1 MSRRRKA
8 RALDALTWAIVAV
21 SLLPIAWMLL
31 SSLRHYSDIAAG
43 EQLSTDLSL
52 RFENY
57 RDIWVNVD
65 FFNTFN
71 HPNNPTAIADTGIL
85 STRNSGSNAR
95 VLQLGLRL
103 SW

>member
-1 MSRRRKA
+1 MNKHLRPR
-8 RALDALTWAIVAV
+8 LLTGLTWAIVLV

-43 EQLSTDLSL
+43 EQLSGELNL

-65 FFNTFN
+65 FYFS
-71 HPNNPTAIADTGIL
+71 P
-85 STRNSGSNAR
+85 
-95 VLQLGLRL
+95 
-103 SW
+103 